1 MKKVAV
7 RLALVASSVAA
18 LLLAGGA
25 GYGIR

>member
-25 GYGIR
+25 GYSIR

>member
-25 GYGIR
+25 GFGIR

>member
-25 GYGIR
+25 GYGVR